1 MGRSNIFKRGT
12 WNSRQ
17 KKPSG
22 VEGCG
27 WVGGAR
33 KVRSRC
39 PAHLARQVDVTTELA
54 NVAADYW
61 AALGYTS
68 QCL

>member
-1 MGRSNIFKRGT
+1 MVWVGAIYSNVEHGT
-12 WNSRQ
+12 VG
-17 KKPSG
+17 KKNPP
-22 VEGCG
+22 V
-27 WVGGAR
+27 WRVGGAR

-39 PAHLARQVDVTTELA
+39 PATLAHQVDVTTELA